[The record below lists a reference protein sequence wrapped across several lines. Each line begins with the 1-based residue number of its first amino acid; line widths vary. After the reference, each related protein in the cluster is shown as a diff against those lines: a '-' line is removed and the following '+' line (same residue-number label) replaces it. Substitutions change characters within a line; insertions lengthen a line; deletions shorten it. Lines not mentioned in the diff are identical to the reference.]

1 MKTSKFKYLKL
12 KSREESDREIAL
24 FMVIAT
30 VCGWL
35 FGGWWT
41 SWTHSLRPYR
51 RGGEMVYQPLFY
63 LVREYE
69 VLLLLFAG
77 GFAGWLFSLF
87 FRKRRG
93 EAGILCGV
101 VFLLVSV
108 IWSRIA
114 GYR

>member
-1 MKTSKFKYLKL
+1 MVKKYLKPF
-12 KSREESDREIAL
+12 KQEEAHRLVVILAGL
-24 FMVIAT
+24 F
-30 VCGWL
+30 GWL
-35 FGGWWT
+35 FGGWWA

-87 FRKRRG
+87 LRKRRW
-93 EAGILCGV
+93 EVGILFGV
-101 VFLLVSV
+101 VFLLVSL

-114 GYR
+114 AY